1 MSTND
6 GLPTDGPD
14 TEMPATRPSPERRD
28 NRIIS
33 YLRELVALTG
43 PSGCEEDVARALLRA
58 ARPLAD
64 SVDIDAFG
72 NVVAIRRAQAEGARR
87 LIIAA
92 HTDEVG
98 FRVRQV
104 TAQGFLRLEKV
115 GGTDDRILPA
125 MRVWVRTETGRLLG
139 VIGTK
144 SAHLLAD
151 TDRQRVVPYAELYVD
166 IGARSAEEATG
177 MGVRLGDPV
186 GFVGELT
193 ELGKDSGRYTAH
205 ALDDRAGCAVLL
217 ALLERYRDTPPPVT
231 LIVAFT
237 VQEEVGLRGA
247 QAVASVSSA
256 GPHEADVALA
266 LDMTAADDTPEV
278 QGGHLSIGAG
288 PAIKVMD
295 FSTLAHPAV
304 RRGLLAAAQA
314 GGVKVQHELLKG
326 IGTDAGALQY
336 TGKGIPTGAVSV
348 ANRYTHSPVEVLDE
362 RDLEG
367 ALDLLHGFIDLLPD
381 LDLRFLA
388 E

>member
-1 MSTND
+1 MSTD
-6 GLPTDGPD
+6 SRSTDRS
-14 TEMPATRPSPERRD
+14 TPAPSPERRES
-28 NRIIS
+28 RIIS
-33 YLRELVALTG
+33 HLRDLVALTG
-43 PSGCEEDVARALLRA
+43 PSGGEEDVARALLRA

-72 NVVAIRRAQAEGARR
+72 NVVAVRRAAERAEGGEGARR

-125 MRVWVRTETGRLLG
+125 TRVWVRTGAGRLLG

-151 TDRQRVVPYAELYVD
+151 TDRQRVVPYTELYVD
-166 IGARSAEEATG
+166 VGARSAEEATD
-177 MGVRLGDPV
+177 MGIRLGDPV
-186 GFVGELT
+186 GFVGELA
-193 ELGKDSGRYTAH
+193 ELGKGSGRYIAH

-247 QAVASVSSA
+247 QAVASA
-256 GPHEADVALA
+256 HQADVALA

-278 QGGHLSIGAG
+278 QGGHLSLGAG

-314 GGVKVQHELLKG
+314 GGIAVQHELLKG

-336 TGKGIPTGAVSV
+336 AGKGIPTGAVSV
-348 ANRYTHSPVEVLDE
+348 ANRFTHSPVEVLDE

-367 ALDLLHGFIDLLPD
+367 ALDLLHGFVALLPD

-388 E
+388 EEKD